1 MLSHTSH
8 LLFSIVL
15 IKSLYHFFLQVGFL
29 REGRLFLS
37 QVGFVR
43 QQILRWGLAGRM
55 SVKEGSWDQ
64 PCRIEGLAEGMGGG
78 RIKL

>member
-8 LLFSIVL
+8 LLFSRVL
-15 IKSLYHFFLQVGFL
+15 IKSLYHFFLHVGFL
-29 REGRLFLS
+29 REWRLFLL

-43 QQILRWGLAGRM
+43 QQTLRWGLAGRM

-64 PCRIEGLAEGMGGG
+64 PCRMEGLAAGMGRR